1 MFLSPRLARYGWDT
15 ARWPILKFIG
25 IWEGGGRLI
34 KGLQTSIKRF
44 ASHEMST
51 QGSYQNANLFKKSHV
66 QYTHTQSQSIQQAA
80 VALAEISMTFTTQK
94 YMKRFILR
102 VREHGWLQRGLPLT
116 AKDTMSQ
123 PKSGNFEMPLDI
135 WKFGS
140 SLVSRDV
147 CIPPEYRRLIL
158 YLCDAC
164 SWQTFSLLVKSP
176 ENVILPC
183 AKRYCSYT
191 WIILVPLKVK

>member
-1 MFLSPRLARYGWDT
+1 
-15 ARWPILKFIG
+15 
-25 IWEGGGRLI
+25 
-34 KGLQTSIKRF
+34 
-44 ASHEMST
+44 MST

-140 SLVSRDV
+140 SLVSRQRCLYSPRIQKADFV
-147 CIPPEYRRLIL
+147 SVWCVFMADIFFTCQKSWECDFTMCKEILFL
-158 YLCDAC
+158 YLNN
-164 SWQTFSLLVKSP
+164 FSSPKS
-176 ENVILPC
+176 EVISFLSQ
-183 AKRYCSYT
+183 RIT
-191 WIILVPLKVK
+191 V